1 VASELTTA
9 HPVICHV
16 SCCRTIRIGLV
27 VALTLS
33 TTPEEKMRT
42 SQKKKIALGLIVFP
56 LLIGIVLQLSGSD
69 SFVVEWQGTLSSPES
84 TRFEF
89 HNFGAVLLLASL
101 IGLLWLSYLLISG
114 LFSKSPR
121 NDSNA

>member
-1 VASELTTA
+1 M
-9 HPVICHV
+9 
-16 SCCRTIRIGLV
+16 
-27 VALTLS
+27 
-33 TTPEEKMRT
+33 PEEKMTT
-42 SQKKKIALGLIVFP
+42 SHQKRIALGLMVLP

-84 TRFEF
+84 AKVEF